1 MELITLRSDAE
12 LPLYLQ
18 LYEGIKKQILQGL
31 LKPQEKLPSKRWW
44 MDEYN
49 LSQNTVENTLFLL
62 QEEGYII
69 SKPRKGYYVAE
80 LTNLQSLYSSYVLH
94 SESSMETEA
103 DSKANTGFGTSM
115 DTEEN
120 TRFATNVDTREKI
133 NADIRAKTNTD
144 ASANTNVDT
153 NASATIDTSNKQEAT
168 ETAILYDFTYSG
180 IDTAHMP
187 TQLFKR
193 ITRDVYD
200 ELDDELAFQGEVQG
214 YAPLRQSICNYLRQS
229 RGFYARPEQI
239 VISAGTEYL
248 FHIIFKL
255 LPHKVFGLENPGYHL
270 LHQLFETGDVAY
282 KPISLDESG
291 ICIEDLDRNG
301 VDVACITPSHQF
313 PTGVIMP
320 LNRRS
325 QLLHWAEEQEGRFII
340 EDDYDS
346 EFKYQGRPL
355 PALKA
360 LDRQGKIIYLGS
372 FSKSISPA
380 IRMSYMVLP
389 DTLVTKYRERVP
401 YFGCPV
407 GTVSQKILNR
417 FIGEAHFEKHLN
429 RMRTLYKK
437 KRGLLV
443 QTLQRE
449 SEQALKQP
457 VVVRGADAG
466 LHLVITFPEGL
477 NEAEFMAQCKQ
488 SGINI
493 DPLRHYYM
501 KLANSRDT
509 MSAINSTET
518 MSTENPANLRTSK
531 INNERSYLLG
541 YGSLTI
547 EELEA
552 GVKVLMQCAKAAY
565 ESD

>member
-1 MELITLRSDAE
+1 MELITLSSEAE
-12 LPLYLQ
+12 TPLYLQ
-18 LYEGIKKQILQGL
+18 LYKGIKKQILKGIL
-31 LKPQEKLPSKRWW
+31 EPQEKLPSKRWW

-62 QEEGYII
+62 QEEGYIV
-69 SKPRKGYYVAE
+69 SKPRKGYYVTE

-94 SESSMETEA
+94 SENTMDAEE
-103 DSKANTGFGTSM
+103 DSKAN
-115 DTEEN
+115 DNIN
-120 TRFATNVDTREKI
+120 TRIA
-133 NADIRAKTNTD
+133 
-144 ASANTNVDT
+144 ASSEQV
-153 NASATIDTSNKQEAT
+153 T

-193 ITRDVYD
+193 ITRDVYE
-200 ELDDELAFQGEVQG
+200 ELDDEWAFQGEVQG
-214 YAPLRQSICNYLRQS
+214 YAPLRQSICDYLRQS
-229 RGFYARPEQI
+229 RGFYARPEQV

-255 LPHKVFGLENPGYHL
+255 LPQKVFGLENPGYHL
-270 LHQLFETGDVAY
+270 LHQLFETGDVTY
-282 KPISLDESG
+282 KPICLDELG
-291 ICIEDLDRNG
+291 VCIDELDQKG

-313 PTGVIMP
+313 PTGLIMP

-325 QLLHWAEEQEGRFII
+325 QLLHWAEEAEGRFII

-389 DTLVTKYRERVP
+389 DTLVAKYRERVP

-417 FIGEAHFEKHLN
+417 FISESHFEKHLN

-443 QTLQRE
+443 QALQRE
-449 SEQALKQP
+449 SESALKRP

-477 NEAEFMAQCKQ
+477 DEAEFMAQCKK

-493 DPLRHYYM
+493 DSLRHYYM
-501 KLANSRDT
+501 KTVDSMNTMKSMDT
-509 MSAINSTET
+509 MNSVNTMNSMNTMKAIKSKKSMDTMNSVRIDDSVSLQKFE
-518 MSTENPANLRTSK
+518 EDNR
-531 INNERSYLLG
+531 RSYLLG
-541 YGSLTI
+541 YGSLTV
-547 EELEA
+547 EELEK
-552 GVKVLMQCAKAAY
+552 GVNVLMQCAKAAY
-565 ESD
+565 EKD

>member
-1 MELITLRSDAE
+1 MDWGINYLNATVCVRVNVMELITLSSEAE

-18 LYEGIKKQILQGL
+18 LYEGIKKQILQGV

-62 QEEGYII
+62 QEEGYIV

-80 LTNLQSLYSSYVLH
+80 LTNLQSLYSSYMLH
-94 SESSMETEA
+94 SEGSMEAEA
-103 DSKANTGFGTSM
+103 DSKGNLRFVTDVNT
-115 DTEEN
+115 
-120 TRFATNVDTREKI
+120 
-133 NADIRAKTNTD
+133 RAKTKAD
-144 ASANTNVDT
+144 VSSEQVV
-153 NASATIDTSNKQEAT
+153 T
-168 ETAILYDFTYSG
+168 ETEILYDFTYSG

-200 ELDDELAFQGEVQG
+200 ELGDELAFQGEVQG
-214 YAPLRQSICNYLRQS
+214 YEPLRQSICNYLRQS

-282 KPISLDESG
+282 KPVSLDESG
-291 ICIEDLDRNG
+291 VCIEDLDRNG

-325 QLLHWAEEQEGRFII
+325 QLLHWAEEQDGRFII

-389 DTLVTKYRERVP
+389 DTLVAKYRERVP

-417 FIGEAHFEKHLN
+417 FIGESHFEKHLN

-449 SEQALKQP
+449 SEQALKKS

-466 LHLVITFPEGL
+466 LHLVIIFPEGL
-477 NEAEFMAQCKQ
+477 NEAKFMEQCKK
-488 SGINI
+488 SRINI

-501 KLANSRDT
+501 K
-509 MSAINSTET
+509 
-518 MSTENPANLRTSK
+518 NLNTT
-531 INNERSYLLG
+531 NANERSYLLG
-541 YGSLTI
+541 YGSLTA
-547 EELEA
+547 EELES